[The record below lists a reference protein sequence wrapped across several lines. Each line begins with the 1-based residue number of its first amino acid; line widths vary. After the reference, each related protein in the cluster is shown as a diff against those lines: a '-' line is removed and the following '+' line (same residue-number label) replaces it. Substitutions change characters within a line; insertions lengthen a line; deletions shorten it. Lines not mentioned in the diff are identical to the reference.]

1 MLMKQA
7 TRISIVSACLL
18 WLTVAGCET
27 LSARQRALLLEG
39 ERAFQAQDY
48 RRSVEQLSAFIE
60 QVPKRP
66 ETARAYYVRGMSRA
80 KLGQRALAY
89 ADLEQAARQAPQP
102 ELTWQPHAA
111 LGILHF
117 EDENWETA
125 ARTLRQAVERMPDVA
140 PKDALLYR
148 IGLCCE
154 RSGRWA
160 TALTPYREIV
170 SRFPRGA
177 YAEAAQR
184 RLRLQANHFAVQCGV
199 FSRLENAQK
208 LVADLKRQ
216 GLQTYVRQEP
226 RPDGQYY
233 VVLEGRYTSYS
244 QALAALAR
252 VRGYIESAVL
262 WP

>member
-1 MLMKQA
+1 MSQA
-7 TRISIVSACLL
+7 TRICTLVLCLL
-18 WLTVAGCET
+18 GLAVGGCET
-27 LSARQRALLLEG
+27 LSPRQRTLLLEG

-80 KLGQRALAY
+80 KLGQRAMAY
-89 ADLEQAARQAPQP
+89 ADLEQAARQGPQP
-102 ELTWQPHAA
+102 ELTWQPYAA
-111 LGILHF
+111 LGVLHF

-125 ARTLRQAVERMPDVA
+125 ARAFRQAVERMPDVA

-160 TALTPYREIV
+160 AALAPYREIV
-170 SRFPRGA
+170 ARFPRGA

-184 RLRLQANHFAVQCGV
+184 RLRLQADHFAVQCGV
-199 FSRLENAQK
+199 FSRPENAQK
-208 LVADLKRQ
+208 LVSDLKRE

-226 RPDGQYY
+226 RADGQYY
-233 VVLEGRYTSYS
+233 VVLEGRYSSYS
-244 QALAALAR
+244 QAVAALAR
-252 VRGYIESAVL
+252 VRGYVEGAVL